1 MALADAIKVLED
13 GDFKTM
19 GRVNYGS
26 PTDYLTAHP
35 KIDPVTGSST
45 LLSIVLI
52 NIIELIKPNI
62 CST

>member
-26 PTDYLTAHP
+26 PIDYLTAHP
-35 KIDPVTGSST
+35 KIDPVTGSINST
-45 LLSIVLI
+45 FNCSNQHNRI
-52 NIIELIKPNI
+52 N
-62 CST
+62 

>member
-26 PTDYLTAHP
+26 PIDYLTAHP
-35 KIDPVTGSST
+35 KIDPVTGSINST
-45 LLSIVLI
+45 FNCSNQHNRI
-52 NIIELIKPNI
+52 NW
-62 CST
+62 T

>member
-26 PTDYLTAHP
+26 LTDYLTTHP
-35 KIDPVTGSST
+35 KIDLVTGSINST
-45 LLSIVLI
+45 FNCSNQH
-52 NIIELIKPNI
+52 NIIN
-62 CST
+62 